1 MKRVMYA
8 IGLTAMTLMAAPAL
22 AQTTGASAPSANAPS
37 VNLVYAG
44 GFLGVG
50 AVQNT
55 ASIAGGELGV
65 RVFHNLDVFV
75 EGGYDK
81 DGVPRRRVDLTN
93 TLVPILTK
101 ASGKTATASITAP
114 VKFGLG
120 GLRYVFD
127 VTNDFHAYVLAEG
140 GKASIEYKPRYF
152 VNGTD
157 VTDSLAT
164 YGITLGSDLV
174 STEAVPAYGGGFGF
188 WYTKGY
194 VYVDA
199 SLRLLSLQTASQ
211 STNLTRAHIG
221 LGLRF

>member
-1 MKRVMYA
+1 M
-8 IGLTAMTLMAAPAL
+8 
-22 AQTTGASAPSANAPS
+22 
-37 VNLVYAG
+37 
-44 GFLGVG
+44 
-50 AVQNT
+50 
-55 ASIAGGELGV
+55 
-65 RVFHNLDVFV
+65 
-75 EGGYDK
+75 
-81 DGVPRRRVDLTN
+81 PRRRVDLTN

-164 YGITLGSDLV
+164 YGITLGSVLLERRLAGACRQFGGAATDVSLV
-174 STEAVPAYGGGFGF
+174 
-188 WYTKGY
+188 
-194 VYVDA
+194 D
-199 SLRLLSLQTASQ
+199 
-211 STNLTRAHIG
+211 TRAFDDPVVAGVEGFHQVEVG
-221 LGLRF
+221 DHLVAEGGAPSGDDGTANPFGNGRHQAVLSQAMG